1 MSEERFCMTEL
12 LLKDHFSKE
21 AFCEIDIVKFIIS
34 RDIESPRVTKEHRTS
49 RIDWDMDG
57 NK

>member
-1 MSEERFCMTEL
+1 MDKIIPYPNQGCRS
-12 LLKDHFSKE
+12 SKIHSIVD
-21 AFCEIDIVKFIIS
+21 FDIFGLDS
-34 RDIESPRVTKEHRTS
+34 RVTKERRTS